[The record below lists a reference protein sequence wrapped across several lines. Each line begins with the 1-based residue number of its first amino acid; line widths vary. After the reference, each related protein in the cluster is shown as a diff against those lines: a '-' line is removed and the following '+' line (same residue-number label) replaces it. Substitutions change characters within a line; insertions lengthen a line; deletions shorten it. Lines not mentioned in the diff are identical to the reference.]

1 MGEGTSAPLVAAI
14 ERTWA
19 AIQQRHSDVPEVV
32 VTLASGRTV
41 KGVNLGHFA
50 PDRWVRGDEVV
61 HELFIGGE
69 GLSRGGVDVLGTLLH
84 EAAHGAAN
92 TRGIKDT
99 SRQGRYHNAAFRSIA
114 ESFGLTLEK
123 DPRIGWSVTTVPTGT
138 AETYAAE
145 VAQLTAAITAY
156 RRSESPDAEGKTKS
170 NNGRTAVCSCSRK
183 IRASNAVIDA
193 GPILCGLCGTEFET
207 EEQYRKGKT
216 PLDLRARGV

>member
-1 MGEGTSAPLVAAI
+1 MGEGTSAALVAAI

-69 GLSRGGVDVLGTLLH
+69 GLSRGGVDVLGALLH

-123 DPRIGWSVTTVPTGT
+123 DPRIGWSVTTVP
-138 AETYAAE
+138 AETVEMYAAE

-156 RRSESPDAEGKTKS
+156 RRSEAPDAEGKTKS
-170 NNGRTAVCSCSRK
+170 NNGRAAMCSCGRK
-183 IRASNAVIDA
+183 IRGSNTVIDA
-193 GPILCGLCGTEFET
+193 GPIICGLCS
-207 EEQYRKGKT
+207 T
-216 PLDLRARGV
+216 PFSPMSQEMPG